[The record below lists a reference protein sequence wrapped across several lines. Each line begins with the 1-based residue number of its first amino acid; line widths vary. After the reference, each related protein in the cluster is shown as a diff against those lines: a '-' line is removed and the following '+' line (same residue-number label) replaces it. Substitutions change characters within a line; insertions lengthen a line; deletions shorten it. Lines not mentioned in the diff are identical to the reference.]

1 MEIAQDSRISYC
13 CACADSFLKWPFFGL
28 VIWKAAKTQKSDI
41 NTMSLTKKDENYG
54 KPVSGSKTEARGKKA
69 HERIS
74 NEIIELCA
82 VIEDNGVKNPRNP
95 DTQTD
100 ITFGRL
106 FDIYT
111 VISNKV
117 VGVLLRARK
126 YGFVQF
132 EGETLFQRRDDNV
145 IITLLLPAS
154 KVREIAKESKSGSDF
169 QWGKCLT

>member
-1 MEIAQDSRISYC
+1 MSA
-13 CACADSFLKWPFFGL
+13 
-28 VIWKAAKTQKSDI
+28 
-41 NTMSLTKKDENYG
+41 NTTLGPIKKDSNYG
-54 KPVSGSKTEARGKKA
+54 TPVAGSKTEARGKLA
-69 HERIS
+69 HQRIS

-82 VIEDNGVKNPRNP
+82 VIEDNGMRVDENRS
-95 DTQTD
+95 T

-126 YGFVQF
+126 YGFVSF

-145 IITLLLPAS
+145 VITLLLPTS
-154 KVREIAKESKSGSDF
+154 KVKEIQKEGKTDF
-169 QWGKCLT
+169 QWGKCI